1 MKQYK
6 KYVIPYKSAFI
17 LGPIFMIVEVLGEI
31 ILPKL
36 MSMII
41 NYGCGQ
47 DVTVAAKGPAY
58 IIGIG
63 AAMIGTA
70 LLMMMGG
77 VLGAYFAVKASV
89 NFAGDLRRDVFAK
102 VQKFSFANI
111 EKFSTGSLVTRLTND
126 ITNIQN
132 VLSMGLRMLL
142 RAPGMLIGG
151 LIMAFLMNAK
161 LALVFCVVIPVL
173 IIALAFV
180 MKTAF
185 PRFDVMQTKIDGLNS
200 RIQEN
205 ITNQRVVKSFVR
217 DDFEKET
224 FDRANNELKD
234 KTLRA
239 MKVVILTMPIMTL
252 AMNLT
257 VMAVV
262 WFGGQQILIGDMPV
276 GNLTAFTTYVTQI
289 LMSLMM
295 VSMIMIQGSRAMASS
310 HRILEVLDT
319 DIDLNDDNASEKDR
333 LVTSGEI
340 EFKNVCFRYY
350 KKHKKNVLQSINFT
364 AKPGE
369 VIGIIGSTGSGKSS
383 LVQLIPRLYD
393 CDEGEVLV
401 DGVNVKEYS
410 LNHLRDGVAM
420 VLQKNT
426 LFSGSIMENL
436 RWGDEEATDEQVKEA
451 AKAAQADGFVSEFAD
466 GYDRELG
473 QGGVNVSGGQKQRL
487 CIARALLKKPK
498 ILILDDSTSAVDIF
512 CLPPGLLFVHH
523 GGDGLT
529 FQRVVLGL
537 ELVAPQLCGL
547 CHLPGPGQLILSI
560 LGTGF
565 GLVAF
570 GFGLLALEIGGNAA
584 FVRIV
589 VTLLELGVLLGQ
601 TLHVRKGGIPLGFDI
616 LDVAF
621 RPGSPILGTQQLV
634 PLSLGSIGTVL
645 FGLDLGKGFLILL
658 VCCDITALD
667 LCHQLCR
674 GAGLCHGIQ
683 QRWRQL
689 FQYLLL
695 ARVAVV
701 HQGGHL

>member
-36 MSMII
+36 MSMSI

-350 KKHKKNVLQSINFT
+350 KKHKKNVLQNINFT

-369 VIGIIGSTGSGKSS
+369 VVGIIGSTGSGKSS

-498 ILILDDSTSAVDIF
+498 ILILDDSTSAVDTATEAQIRKSF
-512 CLPPGLLFVHH
+512 STTLKDTTKLIIA
-523 GGDGLT
+523 
-529 FQRVVLGL
+529 QRISSV
-537 ELVAPQLCGL
+537 EDADRILVMDE
-547 CHLPGPGQLILSI
+547 GQIVGQ
-560 LGTGF
+560 GTHK
-565 GLVAF
+565 
-570 GFGLLALEIGGNAA
+570 E
-584 FVRIV
+584 
-589 VTLLELGVLLGQ
+589 LLESCETYQ
-601 TLHVRKGGIPLGFDI
+601 EIYYSQRSKEE
-616 LDVAF
+616 VA
-621 RPGSPILGTQQLV
+621 G
-634 PLSLGSIGTVL
+634 
-645 FGLDLGKGFLILL
+645 
-658 VCCDITALD
+658 
-667 LCHQLCR
+667 
-674 GAGLCHGIQ
+674 
-683 QRWRQL
+683 
-689 FQYLLL
+689 
-695 ARVAVV
+695 
-701 HQGGHL
+701 

>member
-36 MSMII
+36 MSMVI

-350 KKHKKNVLQSINFT
+350 KKHKKNVLQNINFT

-369 VIGIIGSTGSGKSS
+369 VVGIIGSTGSGKSS

-498 ILILDDSTSAVDIF
+498 ILILDDSTSAVDTATEAQIRKSF
-512 CLPPGLLFVHH
+512 STTLKDTTKLIIA
-523 GGDGLT
+523 
-529 FQRVVLGL
+529 QRISSV
-537 ELVAPQLCGL
+537 EDADRILVMDE
-547 CHLPGPGQLILSI
+547 GQIVGQ
-560 LGTGF
+560 GTHK
-565 GLVAF
+565 
-570 GFGLLALEIGGNAA
+570 E
-584 FVRIV
+584 
-589 VTLLELGVLLGQ
+589 LLESCETYQ
-601 TLHVRKGGIPLGFDI
+601 EIYYSQRSKEE
-616 LDVAF
+616 VA
-621 RPGSPILGTQQLV
+621 G
-634 PLSLGSIGTVL
+634 
-645 FGLDLGKGFLILL
+645 
-658 VCCDITALD
+658 
-667 LCHQLCR
+667 
-674 GAGLCHGIQ
+674 
-683 QRWRQL
+683 
-689 FQYLLL
+689 
-695 ARVAVV
+695 
-701 HQGGHL
+701 

>member
-63 AAMIGTA
+63 AAMIGMA

-350 KKHKKNVLQSINFT
+350 KKHKKNVLQNINFT

-369 VIGIIGSTGSGKSS
+369 VVGIIGSTGSGKSS

-498 ILILDDSTSAVDIF
+498 ILILDDSTSAVDTATEAQIRKSF
-512 CLPPGLLFVHH
+512 STTLKDTTKLIIA
-523 GGDGLT
+523 
-529 FQRVVLGL
+529 QRISSV
-537 ELVAPQLCGL
+537 EDADRILVMDE
-547 CHLPGPGQLILSI
+547 GQIVGQ
-560 LGTGF
+560 GTHK
-565 GLVAF
+565 
-570 GFGLLALEIGGNAA
+570 E
-584 FVRIV
+584 
-589 VTLLELGVLLGQ
+589 LLESCETYQ
-601 TLHVRKGGIPLGFDI
+601 EIYYSQRSKEE
-616 LDVAF
+616 VA
-621 RPGSPILGTQQLV
+621 G
-634 PLSLGSIGTVL
+634 
-645 FGLDLGKGFLILL
+645 
-658 VCCDITALD
+658 
-667 LCHQLCR
+667 
-674 GAGLCHGIQ
+674 
-683 QRWRQL
+683 
-689 FQYLLL
+689 
-695 ARVAVV
+695 
-701 HQGGHL
+701 

>member
-132 VLSMGLRMLL
+132 VLSMGLRMFL

-350 KKHKKNVLQSINFT
+350 KKHKKNVLQNINFT

-369 VIGIIGSTGSGKSS
+369 VVGIIGSTGSGKSS

-498 ILILDDSTSAVDIF
+498 ILILDDSTSAVDTATEAQIRKSF
-512 CLPPGLLFVHH
+512 STTLKDTTKLIIA
-523 GGDGLT
+523 
-529 FQRVVLGL
+529 QRISSV
-537 ELVAPQLCGL
+537 EDADRILVMDE
-547 CHLPGPGQLILSI
+547 GQIVGQ
-560 LGTGF
+560 GTHK
-565 GLVAF
+565 
-570 GFGLLALEIGGNAA
+570 E
-584 FVRIV
+584 
-589 VTLLELGVLLGQ
+589 LLESCETYQ
-601 TLHVRKGGIPLGFDI
+601 EIYYSQRSKEE
-616 LDVAF
+616 VA
-621 RPGSPILGTQQLV
+621 G
-634 PLSLGSIGTVL
+634 
-645 FGLDLGKGFLILL
+645 
-658 VCCDITALD
+658 
-667 LCHQLCR
+667 
-674 GAGLCHGIQ
+674 
-683 QRWRQL
+683 
-689 FQYLLL
+689 
-695 ARVAVV
+695 
-701 HQGGHL
+701 

>member
-47 DVTVAAKGPAY
+47 DVTVASKGPAY

-262 WFGGQQILIGDMPV
+262 WFGGQQILIGNMPV

-350 KKHKKNVLQSINFT
+350 KKHKKNVLQNINFT

-369 VIGIIGSTGSGKSS
+369 VVGIIGSTGSGKSS

-498 ILILDDSTSAVDIF
+498 ILILDDSTSAVDTATEAQIRKSF
-512 CLPPGLLFVHH
+512 STTLKDTTKLIIA
-523 GGDGLT
+523 
-529 FQRVVLGL
+529 QRISSV
-537 ELVAPQLCGL
+537 EDADRILVMDE
-547 CHLPGPGQLILSI
+547 GQIVGQ
-560 LGTGF
+560 GTHK
-565 GLVAF
+565 
-570 GFGLLALEIGGNAA
+570 E
-584 FVRIV
+584 
-589 VTLLELGVLLGQ
+589 LLESCETYQ
-601 TLHVRKGGIPLGFDI
+601 EIYYSQRSKEE
-616 LDVAF
+616 VA
-621 RPGSPILGTQQLV
+621 G
-634 PLSLGSIGTVL
+634 
-645 FGLDLGKGFLILL
+645 
-658 VCCDITALD
+658 
-667 LCHQLCR
+667 
-674 GAGLCHGIQ
+674 
-683 QRWRQL
+683 
-689 FQYLLL
+689 
-695 ARVAVV
+695 
-701 HQGGHL
+701 

>member
-89 NFAGDLRRDVFAK
+89 NFAGDLRRNVFAK

-262 WFGGQQILIGDMPV
+262 WFGGQQILIGNMPV

-350 KKHKKNVLQSINFT
+350 KKHKKNVLQNINFT

-369 VIGIIGSTGSGKSS
+369 VVGIIGSTGSGKSS

-487 CIARALLKKPK
+487 CIARALLRKPK
-498 ILILDDSTSAVDIF
+498 ILILDDSTSAVDTATEAQIRKSF
-512 CLPPGLLFVHH
+512 STTLKDTTKLIIA
-523 GGDGLT
+523 
-529 FQRVVLGL
+529 QRISSV
-537 ELVAPQLCGL
+537 EDADRILVMDE
-547 CHLPGPGQLILSI
+547 GQIVGQ
-560 LGTGF
+560 GTHK
-565 GLVAF
+565 
-570 GFGLLALEIGGNAA
+570 E
-584 FVRIV
+584 
-589 VTLLELGVLLGQ
+589 LLESCETYQ
-601 TLHVRKGGIPLGFDI
+601 EIYYSQRSKEE
-616 LDVAF
+616 VA
-621 RPGSPILGTQQLV
+621 G
-634 PLSLGSIGTVL
+634 
-645 FGLDLGKGFLILL
+645 
-658 VCCDITALD
+658 
-667 LCHQLCR
+667 
-674 GAGLCHGIQ
+674 
-683 QRWRQL
+683 
-689 FQYLLL
+689 
-695 ARVAVV
+695 
-701 HQGGHL
+701 

>member
-350 KKHKKNVLQSINFT
+350 KKHKKNVLQNINFT

-369 VIGIIGSTGSGKSS
+369 VVGIIGSTGSGKSS

-498 ILILDDSTSAVDIF
+498 ILILDDSTSAVDTATEAQIRKSF
-512 CLPPGLLFVHH
+512 STTLKDTTKLIIA
-523 GGDGLT
+523 
-529 FQRVVLGL
+529 QRISSV
-537 ELVAPQLCGL
+537 EDADRILVMDE
-547 CHLPGPGQLILSI
+547 GQIVGQ
-560 LGTGF
+560 GTHK
-565 GLVAF
+565 
-570 GFGLLALEIGGNAA
+570 E
-584 FVRIV
+584 
-589 VTLLELGVLLGQ
+589 LLESCETYQ
-601 TLHVRKGGIPLGFDI
+601 EIYNSQRSKEE
-616 LDVAF
+616 VA
-621 RPGSPILGTQQLV
+621 G
-634 PLSLGSIGTVL
+634 
-645 FGLDLGKGFLILL
+645 
-658 VCCDITALD
+658 
-667 LCHQLCR
+667 
-674 GAGLCHGIQ
+674 
-683 QRWRQL
+683 
-689 FQYLLL
+689 
-695 ARVAVV
+695 
-701 HQGGHL
+701 

>member
-350 KKHKKNVLQSINFT
+350 KKHKKNVLQNINFT

-369 VIGIIGSTGSGKSS
+369 VVGIIGSTGSGKSS

-426 LFSGSIMENL
+426 LFSGSLIDNL
-436 RWGDEEATDEQVKEA
+436 RWGNENATLDEIKEA
-451 AKAAQADGFVSEFAD
+451 CQIACVDEFVDRLAD
-466 GYDRELG
+466 GYDTEMG
-473 QGGVNVSGGQKQRL
+473 QEGVNVSGGQKQRI
-487 CIARALLKKPK
+487 CIARAILKKPK
-498 ILILDDSTSAVDIF
+498 VLILDDSTSAVDTATEAKIRSGLAEK
-512 CLPPGLLFVHH
+512 LP
-523 GGDGLT
+523 DMT
-529 FQRVVLGL
+529 KIIIAQR
-537 ELVAPQLCGL
+537 
-547 CHLPGPGQLILSI
+547 ISS
-560 LGTGF
+560 
-565 GLVAF
+565 
-570 GFGLLALEIGGNAA
+570 
-584 FVRIV
+584 VRHADQIIIMDR
-589 VTLLELGVLLGQ
+589 G
-601 TLHVRKGGIPLGFDI
+601 HVE
-616 LDVAF
+616 A
-621 RPGSPILGTQQLV
+621 
-634 PLSLGSIGTVL
+634 IGTHESL
-645 FGLDLGKGFLILL
+645 LRDNQIYQEIYASQKEGADL
-658 VCCDITALD
+658 
-667 LCHQLCR
+667 
-674 GAGLCHGIQ
+674 
-683 QRWRQL
+683 
-689 FQYLLL
+689 
-695 ARVAVV
+695 
-701 HQGGHL
+701 

>member
-369 VIGIIGSTGSGKSS
+369 VVGIIGSTGSGKSS

-451 AKAAQADGFVSEFAD
+451 AKAAQAPRPAVQADGFVSEFAD

-498 ILILDDSTSAVDIF
+498 ILILDDSTSAVDTATEAQIRKSF
-512 CLPPGLLFVHH
+512 STTLKDTTKLIIA
-523 GGDGLT
+523 
-529 FQRVVLGL
+529 QRISSV
-537 ELVAPQLCGL
+537 EDADRILVMDE
-547 CHLPGPGQLILSI
+547 GQIVGQ
-560 LGTGF
+560 GTHK
-565 GLVAF
+565 
-570 GFGLLALEIGGNAA
+570 E
-584 FVRIV
+584 
-589 VTLLELGVLLGQ
+589 LLESCETYQ
-601 TLHVRKGGIPLGFDI
+601 EIYYSQRSKEE
-616 LDVAF
+616 VA
-621 RPGSPILGTQQLV
+621 G
-634 PLSLGSIGTVL
+634 
-645 FGLDLGKGFLILL
+645 
-658 VCCDITALD
+658 
-667 LCHQLCR
+667 
-674 GAGLCHGIQ
+674 
-683 QRWRQL
+683 
-689 FQYLLL
+689 
-695 ARVAVV
+695 
-701 HQGGHL
+701 

>member
-369 VIGIIGSTGSGKSS
+369 VVGIIGSTGSGKSS
-383 LVQLIPRLYD
+383 HVQLIPRLYD

-498 ILILDDSTSAVDIF
+498 ILILDDSTSAVDTATEAQIRKSF
-512 CLPPGLLFVHH
+512 STTLKDTTKLIIA
-523 GGDGLT
+523 
-529 FQRVVLGL
+529 QRISSV
-537 ELVAPQLCGL
+537 EDADRILVMDE
-547 CHLPGPGQLILSI
+547 GQIVGQ
-560 LGTGF
+560 GTHK
-565 GLVAF
+565 
-570 GFGLLALEIGGNAA
+570 E
-584 FVRIV
+584 
-589 VTLLELGVLLGQ
+589 LLESCETYQ
-601 TLHVRKGGIPLGFDI
+601 EIYYSQRSKEE
-616 LDVAF
+616 VA
-621 RPGSPILGTQQLV
+621 G
-634 PLSLGSIGTVL
+634 
-645 FGLDLGKGFLILL
+645 
-658 VCCDITALD
+658 
-667 LCHQLCR
+667 
-674 GAGLCHGIQ
+674 
-683 QRWRQL
+683 
-689 FQYLLL
+689 
-695 ARVAVV
+695 
-701 HQGGHL
+701 